1 MIKLPFLASAE
12 IFLFV
17 ERDNAKSNSP
27 RVTSPLAQTCRNLD
41 ATGLN
46 SASDPENKASINT
59 PRFQFGMDW
68 TRTSVLESFRQRVDT
83 PES

>member
-1 MIKLPFLASAE
+1 MIKLPFPASAE

-17 ERDNAKSNSP
+17 ERDNAKSNIP
-27 RVTSPLAQTCRNLD
+27 RVTSPLTQACRNSD
-41 ATGLN
+41 AIGLK

-59 PRFQFGMDW
+59 PKFQVGMDW
-68 TRTSVLESFRQRVDT
+68 TRTSVLESFRQHVDT